1 MNGSS
6 HPEIQESKLESIS
19 EENSATKSNVKASST
34 LTLQEQIRLYEDECT
49 LLRCSL
55 IMDNSSVV
63 PCVTPSSTYLEE
75 QSQFLKFYNDLNQFS
90 GSSSDV
96 SPLSADNR
104 FSKYIN
110 RILEHQNE
118 IQKEIARIRE
128 ENEALY
134 DSIEVVTVE
143 RNKNKEKL
151 AEMRDE
157 VDTCKQVIDFM
168 VMQRDETKKAIGH
181 TDEQLLDYRN
191 SFSKYRDIL
200 VRVQNPIVGS
210 PKKVTPKPNK

>member
-6 HPEIQESKLESIS
+6 HPEIQESKLGSIS
-19 EENSATKSNVKASST
+19 EENSATKSNVKASCA

-151 AEMRDE
+151 TEMRDE

-168 VMQRDETKKAIGH
+168 VLQRDETKKAIGH